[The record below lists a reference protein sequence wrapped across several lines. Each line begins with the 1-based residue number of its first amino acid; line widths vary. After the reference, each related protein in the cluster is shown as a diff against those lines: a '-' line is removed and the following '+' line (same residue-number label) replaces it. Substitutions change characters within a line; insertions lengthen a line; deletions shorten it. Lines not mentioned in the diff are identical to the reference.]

1 MCTEAVVLKNGKAI
15 YCESVGEL
23 AKALGV
29 RQEQVS
35 ADPFD
40 CCLCNAYWNKLGAR
54 HARDEENYL
63 PGTMVIE
70 QPNTKGQP

>member
-1 MCTEAVVLKNGKAI
+1 MCTEAVVVKNGKAT

-29 RQEQVS
+29 RQKHVS

-40 CCLCNAYWNKLGAR
+40 CCLCNAYWDKLGAR
-54 HARDEENYL
+54 QARDDEGYL
-63 PGTMVIE
+63 FGTMVIE
-70 QPNTKGQP
+70 QPNPALR